1 MHRGAIFC
9 RPSTGGCWSSP
20 GPHHSSEVPQD
31 WDETLC
37 QLGAGQASSELGSP
51 PRSRAPKSAPAWKQ
65 QNQAS
70 FGMRLV
76 GTFNAKLQYFRF
88 FFSPALGQDTSATAT
103 FLTGQ
108 SLRGPGSTGRL
119 RFAGQ
124 VRQRTGSPCLHLSC
138 QFCRQSLGQ
147 ENAPQTTHGW
157 GAPGR
162 HPCLLQAGQRP
173 GACPSNLPEGGLS
186 VVAIPPVN

>member
-1 MHRGAIFC
+1 M
-9 RPSTGGCWSSP
+9 PSS
-20 GPHHSSEVPQD
+20 
-31 WDETLC
+31 
-37 QLGAGQASSELGSP
+37 AGQALGVVGAAPAPTTALRCPRIGMKPSANWEQVRLP
-51 PRSRAPKSAPAWKQ
+51 QSWDPLPRSRAPKSAPAWKQ

-138 QFCRQSLGQ
+138 QFSRQSLGQ